1 MGGNFTRQTVH
12 ADGGVALL
20 APRVGPAT
28 GAEPLMRRG
37 SAVTSRGLADWACW
51 MASASTPAAA

>member
-37 SAVTSRGLADWACW
+37 SAVTSRGLAD
-51 MASASTPAAA
+51 